1 VIRLFTVPNG
11 RRVRV
16 TSRLIRWIDD
26 DGVEH
31 EVARDATWTATTT
44 EHYWKHKGVER
55 RLLIDHTFDSQTAD
69 GIWQAD
75 TDCHVVG

>member
-55 RLLIDHTFDSQTAD
+55 RLLIDHTLPFHKDS
-69 GIWQAD
+69 GIWQRN
-75 TDCHVVG
+75 TECYVVG